1 METQWIC
8 NRTSLRRLMRQ
19 HPHWTNPQ
27 FAQAVG
33 RSVSWVK
40 KWKVRLRQAPAD
52 DLQVLLSRSRAH
64 HAPSHRWDLPVIQRL
79 GEMREEPPEQ
89 LQRVPGPK
97 TLLYFLR
104 RDPHL
109 QALGIAVPRSSR
121 TVWKLLRQHGSI
133 QPRVPRQHQPLEP
146 RDPLEEVQMD
156 FKDATTVPAD
166 PSGEGKR
173 QHVVEVCHFVDAGTS
188 ILLAAQV
195 HEAFREETAF
205 ETVLAFLRTSG
216 RPRMLPFDRDTW
228 LRSAAVAGAIF
239 PLRWCA
245 FC

>member
-1 METQWIC
+1 
-8 NRTSLRRLMRQ
+8 
-19 HPHWTNPQ
+19 
-27 FAQAVG
+27 
-33 RSVSWVK
+33 
-40 KWKVRLRQAPAD
+40 
-52 DLQVLLSRSRAH
+52 
-64 HAPSHRWDLPVIQRL
+64 
-79 GEMREEPPEQ
+79 
-89 LQRVPGPK
+89 
-97 TLLYFLR
+97 
-104 RDPHL
+104 
-109 QALGIAVPRSSR
+109 
-121 TVWKLLRQHGSI
+121 VWKLLRQHGSI
-133 QPRVPRQHQPLEP
+133 LPRIPRHHQPLEP

-228 LRSAAVAGAIF
+228 LRSAVVAGAIF
-239 PLRWCA
+239 PPRWCA